1 MTPPNVLGAPKPTSS
16 VMMSSTLGAPLG
28 GTTVGGHQTFD
39 SFSTG
44 LISPPNFGGTGGRA
58 LDFSASVYAG
68 APGFAGPSFPPTVI
82 GTRNAPTTPAAR
94 AITIAS
100 RTIFLFTVSFRS

>member
-1 MTPPNVLGAPKPTSS
+1 MPIGHWSNGPAWLAWNAGVLWFLPN
-16 VMMSSTLGAPLG
+16 
-28 GTTVGGHQTFD
+28 HQVVD
-39 SFSTG
+39 AFSTG